1 MYIFIYINLNLFINI
16 IFEKMFLTKIKK
28 IGHDDVGFVYTHV
41 CVGYV
46 RQLLYDVQRTAPCA
60 T

>member
-28 IGHDDVGFVYTHV
+28 KLGMMMLGLFTHMSV
-41 CVGYV
+41 W
-46 RQLLYDVQRTAPCA
+46 DT
-60 T
+60 